1 MGKAA
6 LAAVRAPR
14 VGRESFLQAF
24 AGARPE
30 LLQSLTRF
38 LGSADDAQDVLQE
51 AFLKCWRC
59 RDRIGEVRNLRGWIY
74 RVALNTARDLRR
86 NFWRRHRCSLPDL
99 ALLDDSPASSPPEQV
114 FHRDALERLRG
125 ALGALRPEEQAVFL
139 LRQNSCLTYDQIAAA
154 RRAPVGT
161 VKTQMRTAL
170 QKLRATLLETAAG

>member
-1 MGKAA
+1 MGKVA
-6 LAAVRAPR
+6 LAEARGRRAA
-14 VGRESFLQAF
+14 REHFLQAF

-38 LGSADDAQDVLQE
+38 LGSAHDAQDVLQE

-59 RDRIGEVRNLRGWIY
+59 RDRLGEVRNLRGWIY

-99 ALLDDSPASSPPEQV
+99 ALLDERPASSPPEQASQ
-114 FHRDALERLRG
+114 RDALDRLRT
-125 ALGALRPEEQAVFL
+125 AVGALRPEEQAVFL
-139 LRQNSCLTYDQIAAA
+139 LRQNSCLTYDQIAAV